1 MSSFYTTLTGLDA
14 FHTQI
19 SQISNN
25 MANLETTA
33 YKSNGMSFE
42 EVLTTTMTLNSATSP
57 VAGKGVSIL
66 GTSTCWEQGDL
77 ISTGNTNDLAIT
89 GEGFFIVSDPAGGT
103 YYTRDGGL
111 QYVKQGIAATDAYLL
126 NDYGMQVQG
135 YDAYDATTD
144 TFTDTP
150 GTYKPVIIDTSTYLT
165 TTIDKN
171 GVVSGTDGGGVV
183 TKLFQIALAIFS
195 NKDGLDK
202 VNDGLYS
209 ATSAS
214 GKASDAAA
222 GSGQYGSITSG
233 ALELSNV
240 DMAAEM
246 ADLVIAQR
254 AYEAC
259 AKVMTTESEIMQT
272 TTNMT

>member
-1 MSSFYTTLTGLDA
+1 MSSFYTTLTGLNA

-33 YKSNGMSFE
+33 YKSNGISFE
-42 EVLTTTMTLNSATSP
+42 EVLTETMTLNSATSP

-66 GTSTCWEQGDL
+66 GTSTSWEQGDL
-77 ISTGNTNDLAIT
+77 IATGNTTDLAIT
-89 GEGFFIVSDPAGGT
+89 GEGFFIVNDELAGGTTAT
-103 YYTRDGGL
+103 YYTRDGGF
-111 QYVKQGIAATDAYLL
+111 QYKVDGTDATLM
-126 NDYGMQVQG
+126 NDYGMAVQG
-135 YDAYDATTD
+135 YDLIAGGTTP
-144 TFTDTP
+144 TDITVP
-150 GTYKPVIIDTSTYLT
+150 TTYLRT
-165 TTIDKN
+165 DIDKD
-171 GVVSGTDGGGVV
+171 GVVSGTDASGTV
-183 TKLFQIALAIFS
+183 TNLFQLALAIFS
-195 NKDGLDK
+195 SKDGLNK
-202 VNDGLYS
+202 VNDGLYIG
-209 ATSAS
+209 TSAS
-214 GKASDAAA
+214 GTAQVAAA

>member
-33 YKSNGMSFE
+33 YKSNGISFE
-42 EVLTTTMTLNSATSP
+42 EVLTETMTLNSATSP

-66 GTSTCWEQGDL
+66 GTSTSWEQGDL
-77 ISTGNTNDLAIT
+77 IATGNTTDLAIT
-89 GEGFFIVSDPAGGT
+89 GEGFFIVNEAAGGSTAT
-103 YYTRDGGL
+103 YYTRDGGF
-111 QYVKQGIAATDAYLL
+111 QYSVDPATSQATLL
-126 NDYGMQVQG
+126 NDYGMAVQG
-135 YDAYDATTD
+135 YALDPATGALGALGDITVPTSYLRTD
-144 TFTDTP
+144 IND
-150 GTYKPVIIDTSTYLT
+150 D
-165 TTIDKN
+165 
-171 GVVSGTDGGGVV
+171 GVVSGTDASGTV
-183 TKLFQIALAIFS
+183 TNLFQLALAIFS
-195 NKDGLDK
+195 SKDGLNK
-202 VNDGLYS
+202 VNDGLYI

-214 GKASDAAA
+214 GNAQVAAA

-240 DMAAEM
+240 DMASEM

-259 AKVMTTESEIMQT
+259 AKVMTAESEIMQT